1 MLRLILTALIFLT
14 GLFDLFMGLSFF
26 MDPQTAAAG
35 AGFSITPINLT
46 GLATIRADMTAFFV
60 VSGLA
65 MMWGAWRRNA
75 DLLIV
80 PAALFGTA
88 MVIRSFTALT
98 VGYGPD
104 FLMPIVVEAV
114 HFVLLMAA
122 WKLLPHHKLA
132 EMG

>member
-26 MDPQTAAAG
+26 MDPQTAAAA
-35 AGFSITPINLT
+35 AGFSIEPINLT

-98 VGYGPD
+98 VGHGPD
-104 FLMPIVVEAV
+104 FLMPIVVEAI
-114 HFVLLMAA
+114 HFGLLMAA

>member
-1 MLRLILTALIFLT
+1 MRFALTALIFMT

-26 MDPQTAAAG
+26 MDPQAAASG
-35 AGFSITPINLT
+35 AGFSISPMNLT
-46 GLATIRADMTAFFV
+46 GIATIRADMTAFFC
-60 VSGLA
+60 VSGAA

-75 DLLIV
+75 DLLVV

-88 MVIRSFTALT
+88 MLIRSFTALT
-98 VGYGPD
+98 LGTGPD
-104 FLMPIVVEAV
+104 FLLPIAVEAW

>member
-1 MLRLILTALIFLT
+1 MRFILTALIFLV
-14 GLFDLFMGLSFF
+14 GMFDLFMGLSFF
-26 MDPQTAAAG
+26 MDPVTAAAG
-35 AGFSITPINLT
+35 SSFAIAPLNAT
-46 GLATIRADMTAFFV
+46 GIATLRADMTAFFC
-60 VSGLA
+60 VSGVA

-75 DLLIV
+75 DLLVV

-98 VGYGPD
+98 VGTGPD
-104 FLMPIVVEAV
+104 FLLPIIVEAV